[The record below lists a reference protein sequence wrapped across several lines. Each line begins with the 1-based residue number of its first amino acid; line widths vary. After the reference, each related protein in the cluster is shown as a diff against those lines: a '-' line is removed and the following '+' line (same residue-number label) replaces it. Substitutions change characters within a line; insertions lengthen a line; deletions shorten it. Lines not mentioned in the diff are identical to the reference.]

1 MHLMDATQKVI
12 TCQKYENLY
21 KDLKRFFIDKN
32 LKSIVDLNL
41 KLKIYII
48 VIYILFI
55 VYNNKY
61 VIESFVLKISIIV
74 FKKNFIDK

>member
-1 MHLMDATQKVI
+1 MQR
-12 TCQKYENLY
+12 
-21 KDLKRFFIDKN
+21 LKEVFFINKN

-74 FKKNFIDK
+74 FKKKKNFIDK